1 MIEFDDVWK
10 QGIISF
16 DTCSLGRMYEWETKY
31 AVNIKDAL
39 SYLVTIGKLWETE
52 INVQEF
58 SNQRIAI
65 RESIHEQKYVRGIF
79 NNLKKRP
86 IPWNKIDGTLGRWE
100 AKGFSKQFREE
111 IEKIHGQKN
120 ITEAEYNCI
129 VELSKCSSYEL
140 DLEDLFDKILRTDE
154 VLLTE
159 EEKQKLK
166 LRFDTGEMCP
176 GAEDSKKNNGNKYND
191 LYIWKLLQKKS
202 KREQKDIIFVTAD
215 TAKGDWFIDKEPR
228 SEYLQEFREETGQEI
243 LILTLSDF
251 WKYCKDYL
259 DIQVD
264 QFIEISSIK
273 DQIKEKYNVFYQED
287 ICDKIKELLFESDA
301 IKELLEDA
309 VDCCVD
315 MPVLDELIET
325 TIEGIDVEEYDEE
338 NVYVTVYLHTE
349 ASFEAMNHTSGEDWS
364 AGNSSVVLAITASA
378 EIPVAWASEDTE
390 RRVLEDEINVN
401 EITDIEALCTTNNE
415 NEHDE
420 YAEDDSEYDEDYE
433 DYEKMEYIEGDEWF

>member
-1 MIEFDDVWK
+1 MFDKIWNNGLV
-10 QGIISF
+10 SF
-16 DTCSLGRMYEWETKY
+16 DTCSLGRMYEWESKY

-39 SYLVTIGKLWETE
+39 SYLLTIGKLWETQ

-58 SNQRIAI
+58 SNERIAI
-65 RESIHEQKYVRGIF
+65 REAIYEQKYIRGIF

-100 AKGFSKQFREE
+100 EKGFLKQFREE

-120 ITEAEYNCI
+120 VTEAEYNCI
-129 VELSKCSSYEL
+129 VEKSKYSSYEI
-140 DLEDLFDKILRTDE
+140 DLEALFDKILRTDE
-154 VLLTE
+154 VILTE

-166 LRFDTGEMCP
+166 LRYDTGEMCP

-202 KREQKDIIFVTAD
+202 KLEQKDIIFVTAD

-228 SEYLQEFREETGQEI
+228 PEYLQEFREETGQEI

-251 WKYCKDYL
+251 WKHCENYL
-259 DIQVD
+259 DNQVD

-273 DQIKEKYNVFYQED
+273 DQIEEKYNVFYQED
-287 ICDKIKELLFESDA
+287 ICDKINELLAESDV
-301 IKELLEDA
+301 IQELLEDD

-315 MPVLDELIET
+315 MPVFDELIET
-325 TIEGIDVEEYDEE
+325 TIDSIDIEEYDDE
-338 NVYVTVYLHTE
+338 NVYVTVYLQTE
-349 ASFEAMNHTSGEDWS
+349 AGFEAMNHTSGEDWS
-364 AGNSSVVLAITASA
+364 AGNSSVVLAITVSA
-378 EIPVAWASEDTE
+378 EIPVVWTSEDTE
-390 RRVLEDEINVN
+390 RRVLEDEIIVN
-401 EITDIEALCTTNNE
+401 EITDIEVLRTTNNE
-415 NEHDE
+415 NDHDE

-433 DYEKMEYIEGDEWF
+433 EMEYIEGDELF